1 MKKRSIWLALKIRY
15 WSSIIYYISIM
26 FYGILVINL
35 YDKDHIQMGMGFII
49 LLSYIIALICLL
61 IKAETIMKYCDPLNI
76 NNRKK
81 YIVICTLE
89 FSEMVIAAILA
100 QVNNINNNS
109 VLQMSFVV
117 VAVMILICS
126 IYLQKK
132 IIEDYEKI
140 KHSAD
145 INEKIKDYL
154 EAISC
159 NNVTD
164 IDKLFKNFCKFTI
177 YIILLTFIYKYTL
190 YHWIL
195 TFMFIFLNVFI
206 LWKLH
211 WTGIKELVKSK
222 YSYFIVVCIVS
233 SLGIVLLK
241 LIYDRVIIL
250 NIFQNRDEQEYLM
263 VLFLFF
269 LPLSYY
275 GSKLSVIYMNKKN
288 KWVE

>member
-1 MKKRSIWLALKIRY
+1 MC
-15 WSSIIYYISIM
+15 
-26 FYGILVINL
+26 YGILVINL
-35 YDKDHIQMGMGFII
+35 YGREHIKMGMGLMI
-49 LLSYIIALICLL
+49 LFSYIIALICLM
-61 IKAETIMKYCDPLNI
+61 IKAETIMKYCDPVNI

-89 FSEMVIAAILA
+89 FLEMIIAAFFA
-100 QVNNINNNS
+100 QVNNINDNIS
-109 VLQMSFVV
+109 LQVSFAVV
-117 VAVMILICS
+117 TVIILICS
-126 IYLQKK
+126 VYLHKG

-140 KHSAD
+140 KHSTVL
-145 INEKIKDYL
+145 NKKIKDYS
-154 EAISC
+154 EAIEC
-159 NNVTD
+159 NNVEN
-164 IDKLFKNFCKFTI
+164 IDELFKNFCKFTI
-177 YIILLTFIYKYTL
+177 YIILLIFIYKYTL

-195 TFMFIFLNVFI
+195 TCMFIFLNVLI

-222 YSYFIVVCIVS
+222 YAYFIVVSIVS

-241 LIYDRVIIL
+241 LIYDKVIIL

-263 VLFLFF
+263 VLVLFF
-269 LPLSYY
+269 SPLIYY